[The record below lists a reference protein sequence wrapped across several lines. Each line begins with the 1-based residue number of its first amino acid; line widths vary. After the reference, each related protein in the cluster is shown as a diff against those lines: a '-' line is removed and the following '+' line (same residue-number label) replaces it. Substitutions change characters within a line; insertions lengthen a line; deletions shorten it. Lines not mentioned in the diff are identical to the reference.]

1 MLGPARLNYR
11 RRAWGYVCIRYAVCR
26 MPPGPAPTPN
36 LIRLSVIVE
45 TNATLST
52 DVVDGT
58 CVANPFSFYP
68 GELCISRLAWPRP
81 EARPDL
87 VCFPWGVAPAPRQVA
102 TTITTTGCH
111 NRLFHG
117 GSKSCWGACQAWV
130 GGIHACRLVSFF
142 VFGDPTAT
150 RVRQR
155 QELVVRMGA
164 LIQPR
169 TSNEANREGHQRI
182 RARSVSS

>member
-1 MLGPARLNYR
+1 MRGESFQHLPL
-11 RRAWGYVCIRYAVCR
+11 RA
-26 MPPGPAPTPN
+26 TP
-36 LIRLSVIVE
+36 
-45 TNATLST
+45 
-52 DVVDGT
+52 
-58 CVANPFSFYP
+58 FK
-68 GELCISRLAWPRP
+68 ISLPRP

-102 TTITTTGCH
+102 TTITTTACH

-117 GSKSCWGACQAWV
+117 GFKSCWGACQAWV

-142 VFGDPTAT
+142 VFGDPKAT

-155 QELVVRMGA
+155 QELVVRMGT

-182 RARSVSS
+182 LTRTLRLIISWQWRAVSGTRVSADSKSYWGACQA